1 MEYAIQAQA
10 RTVLG
15 KQNSKLRKQ
24 GIIPAILYG
33 RGKQSQAIQVSSK
46 QFDKI
51 YRQAG
56 ENTLVNLKIDGGK
69 ETKVLIHDVA
79 KHYMKNEAVHVD
91 FYEVDLTKKIHAI
104 KQTEED
110 FRKNIGKQDKIVI
123 SAIR

>member
-56 ENTLVNLKIDGGK
+56 ENTLVKTAASHN
-69 ETKVLIHDVA
+69 A
-79 KHYMKNEAVHVD
+79 KRFINNQRGAPVCGY
-91 FYEVDLTKKIHAI
+91 Y
-104 KQTEED
+104 QP
-110 FRKNIGKQDKIVI
+110 
-123 SAIR
+123 